1 MSRVSLLLA
10 IIACGL
16 AISAKPK
23 ETPKEDKSQGTTHKI
38 DIKDLKFS
46 PANLDIKVGDTVE
59 WTNSDDRDHTVVADD
74 ESFKSDNLSNGQT
87 FKFTFK
93 SKGKFK
99 YSCSYHPR
107 MKGTITVSE

>member
-1 MSRVSLLLA
+1 MSRFCVLITIVTCTVA
-10 IIACGL
+10 VA
-16 AISAKPK
+16 AKPK
-23 ETPKEDKSQGTTHKI
+23 ETPKEDKSEGTTHKI
-38 DIKDLKFS
+38 DIKNLKFS
-46 PANLDIKVGDTVE
+46 PASLDIKVGDTVE

-74 ESFKSDNLSNGQT
+74 ESFKSDNMSHGQT

-99 YSCSYHPR
+99 YSCTYHPR